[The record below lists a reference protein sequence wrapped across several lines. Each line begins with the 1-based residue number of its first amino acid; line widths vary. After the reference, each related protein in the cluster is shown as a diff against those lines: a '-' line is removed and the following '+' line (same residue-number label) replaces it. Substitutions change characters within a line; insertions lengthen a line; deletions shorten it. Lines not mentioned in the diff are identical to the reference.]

1 MAAALEAAKALFD
14 GGPTETWA
22 IVICVAVHNLA
33 CGGAAFQRAVL
44 EWGPLGSVGS
54 AGVEESSFAV
64 GLVLNAV
71 DWFSDSL
78 AVQQLGARAMA
89 ALCKDNA
96 VAGRHVGAAGGAR
109 ALVRG
114 MEAFPDHLGVQ
125 QHACEALG
133 NLAWRSRGN
142 TASIVEEGGIVQLI
156 GIMDSKPN
164 EAGVQRRAAT
174 ALGHAVT
181 SDNEEKREEEGRG
194 GLRSA
199 VGGGGRGGGGQGGRG
214 GRGGGGDGGG
224 YVYRGGFGGGRGRG
238 GGRGGGR
245 SGPSSPLV
253 PFLDIGLAVIGLGGE
268 VSLARALELHGS
280 DVEVVKAVAFAVAA
294 LGIAAGAVQARAEE
308 KREAEEGE
316 KGGGGIGQSMRR
328 AVRESGCVA
337 LLERAMEEWAGDEKV
352 VRWANE
358 GVMLARE

>member
-1 MAAALEAAKALFD
+1 VAGALEAAKALFD

-33 CGGAAFQRAVL
+33 CGGAVFQRAVL
-44 EWGPLGSVGS
+44 EWGPLGSIGS
-54 AGVEESSFAV
+54 AGAEESSFAV

-71 DWFSDSL
+71 DWFPDSS

-109 ALVRG
+109 ALVRA
-114 MEAFPDHLGVQ
+114 MEAFPDHIGVQ

-174 ALGHAVT
+174 ALGNAVT
-181 SDNEEKREEEGRG
+181 SDNEEKREEEGGRG
-194 GLRSA
+194 GLRL
-199 VGGGGRGGGGQGGRG
+199 GGGGRGGGGQGGRG

-245 SGPSSPLV
+245 SGPSLSSPLV

-280 DVEVVKAVAFAVAA
+280 DVEVVKAVAFAVAS
-294 LGIAAGAVQARAEE
+294 LGIAAGAVQARAEG

-316 KGGGGIGQSMRR
+316 KGGGGHR
-328 AVRESGCVA
+328 AVDAASCAGVRVRGAVG
-337 LLERAMEEWAGDEKV
+337 AGDGGV
-352 VRWANE
+352 GGGRE
-358 GVMLARE
+358 GGEVGE